1 MNIIDEYFMY
11 IASVLNLS
19 ENTQKSYRE
28 DVSDFLDF
36 ILKNYEIQVE
46 NFRENIQ
53 KIDTFLIRR
62 YVGEKNRENKKKTT
76 INRRLSSLSS
86 MFDYFL
92 KNDYIELNP
101 FTNVSRQKVEKR
113 LPKFLYYNQVSEF
126 LESIEPVDYE
136 TLRNRTLFELIYAS
150 GLRISEAC
158 FLKEND
164 IDFSGKTIKILGK
177 GSKERQVPVGD
188 IALGFLKRFI
198 ADTKQKYPM
207 SSYVFVNPSGEALS
221 DRSVRRII
229 NDCFEK
235 LSFQKKVSPHILRHS
250 FATHL
255 LENGA
260 DIRQVQEL
268 LGHASLSTTQIYTH
282 VTQERLKMVYNKA
295 HPRA

>member
-19 ENTQKSYRE
+19 ENTQKSYHE
-28 DVSDFLDF
+28 DISDFLDF
-36 ILKNYEIQVE
+36 TSKNYGIEQE
-46 NFRENIQ
+46 NFSECIA

-62 YVGEKNRENKKKTT
+62 YIGEKNRESKKKTT
-76 INRRLSSLSS
+76 INRRLSALSS

-101 FTNVSRQKVEKR
+101 FITVSRQKVEKR

-136 TLRNRTLFELIYAS
+136 SLRNRTLFELIYAS

-158 FLKEND
+158 FLKESD
-164 IDFSGKTIKILGK
+164 IDFSGKTLKILGK
-177 GSKERQVPVGD
+177 GSKERMIPVGD
-188 IALGFLKRFI
+188 IALGFLRKFI
-198 ADTKQKYPM
+198 EDTKQKYPGCL
-207 SSYVFVNPSGEALS
+207 YVFVNPSGEALS
-221 DRSVRRII
+221 DRTVRRII
-229 NDCFEK
+229 SDCFEK

-282 VTQERLKMVYNKA
+282 VTQERLKMIYNKA